1 MSQELHFPQV
11 SEANFES
18 LKQKLA
24 STLLA
29 PESPVANEAAF
40 KRDREDHAALLEQK
54 SLLTSKIEILR
65 SVVAEVRQAESIALE
80 SEANLQYERKN
91 LLELAAKLGET
102 SFAGLQSGEIAG
114 APYFLTRKDLQ
125 AQIDSLKRQKSSL
138 SSTEPSG
145 VLEQASLKAQQL
157 KLIGQLKVAELK
169 IGSVNRALG
178 KEILSAKTE
187 EAVRCS
193 STEQILDSIVQQR
206 QVISEAKT
214 ELKKAETDLVDAK
227 KQAADQLG
235 AATISDAASLE
246 SELKQQQSQLRSV
259 DTRIED
265 LEETVVNKALGYEWL
280 RDNAALKEPLD
291 RLAELREELTPR
303 KLSVWPL
310 AVVVIAGHLL
320 ASFGSEPLDLSAVG
334 VLLLY
339 VATGLGGLGLL
350 AYYKPEIAAG
360 ERRYKSVVLL
370 FVYSIISIVSLFAFQ
385 SLAEHAIAN
394 WSEAPSWSGNRF
406 GLLIDLPRRF
416 LIAVGHAYQVT
427 FAIMGGTAEA
437 ESFPNFFRNH
447 MLSVGLCEELI
458 KLSPALIAF
467 AAFAGPWQ
475 FRSKEFNS
483 QLVYLAMIGG
493 LAFGLGEAVH
503 YHFTMYA
510 PLQLGWG
517 IYATRFLSLV
527 TIHSVW
533 AGISGWLLAHV
544 TGGWIR
550 WAFTTFAY
558 GFGPVGG
565 CLLVAATVGISDLL
579 HTSHNLS
586 NDRLWGV
593 AWDVISLA
601 LFAWL
606 IRCSKV
612 SQLVPE
618 DARSLWKRGIS
629 TAEVAAAASRLQSFA
644 IGSTKTSSDPRP
656 MTAAAS
662 DAETLDDVACEPA
675 LWNPNAA
682 GFWSLL
688 LSPVFGAWLHAK
700 NWKSL
705 NEPEK
710 SKRSLYW
717 VYVSV
722 AVLVVSF
729 LSPSGLSTLIGTALV
744 VSWWLGSGNE
754 QHRYVNEQYP
764 EYRKKR
770 WGTPLSIGGLCVFC
784 LALISF
790 AVEVDNASHEAMSQL
805 AGIWS
810 SKMQHAEVDKES
822 GVEVRMEFDGTM
834 AFIEDGTSSSQG
846 DVTMTYR
853 DPNGEQAGF
862 VLKLESEGT
871 WSFDGT
877 TLREFTKKISI
888 EPGDVSTRAWAN
900 NDPQAFADLRREME
914 LTGDRSYGTVTFSS
928 DDEVDLTD
936 HETGLSAS
944 MRRIRPE

>member
-1 MSQELHFPQV
+1 MNQELHFPQV

-29 PESPVANEAAF
+29 PESPVASEAAF
-40 KRDREDHAALLEQK
+40 KRDREDYAALLEQK

-80 SEANLQYERKN
+80 SEANLQYERKH

-102 SFAGLQSGEIAG
+102 SFAGLQSGEVAD

-178 KEILSAKTE
+178 TEILSAKTE

-193 STEQILDSIVQQR
+193 STEQILGSIVQQR

-214 ELKKAETDLVDAK
+214 ELKKAEKDLVDAK

-291 RLAELREELTPR
+291 RLAELREEVTPR

-310 AVVVIAGHLL
+310 AVVVIAGHLF
-320 ASFGSEPLDLSAVG
+320 AQFGSEPLNLSAVG
-334 VLLLY
+334 ILLLY
-339 VATGLGGLGLL
+339 LATGLGGLGLL
-350 AYYKPEIAAG
+350 AYYKPDLAAG
-360 ERRYKSVVLL
+360 ERRYKSVLLL
-370 FVYSIISIVSLFAFQ
+370 FAYSIISVVGLLLFQEFADYVIV
-385 SLAEHAIAN
+385 N
-394 WSEAPSWSGNRF
+394 WSERPAWAKGRLM
-406 GLLIDLPRRF
+406 LLDLPRMF
-416 LIAVGHAYQVT
+416 LVAVGTAYRHT
-427 FAIMGGTAEA
+427 FAIIGGTATT
-437 ESFPNFFRNH
+437 ESFSGVFQNH

-467 AAFAGPWQ
+467 SAFTGPWQ
-475 FRSKEFNS
+475 SRSKEFNS

-503 YHFTMYA
+503 YHFSMYA
-510 PLQLGWG
+510 PMQAGWG

-550 WAFTTFAY
+550 WAFTTLAH

-586 NDRLWGV
+586 NDRLWNV

-606 IRCSKV
+606 IRCSTV

-629 TAEVAAAASRLQSFA
+629 TAEVAAAASRLQKFA
-644 IGSTKTSSDPRP
+644 IGSTEASSDARS
-656 MTAAAS
+656 MTAKVE
-662 DAETLDDVACEPA
+662 DAETLDDVASEPA

-717 VYVSV
+717 VYGSV
-722 AVLVVSF
+722 AVFVVSF
-729 LSPSGLSTLIGTALV
+729 LLPSGLSNLIWTALV

-754 QHRYVNEQYP
+754 QHRYVNEHYP
-764 EYRKKR
+764 DYRKKR

-784 LALISF
+784 LALISY
-790 AVEVDNASHEAMSQL
+790 AVGVDNASHEAMSQL
-805 AGIWS
+805 AGTWAG
-810 SKMQHAEVDKES
+810 KMQHAEVDNES
-822 GVEVRMEFDGTM
+822 GVEVRVEFDGTM

-877 TLREFTKKISI
+877 TLREFTRKISI
-888 EPGDVSTRAWAN
+888 EPGDAPTRVFAD
-900 NDPQAFADLRREME
+900 NDPEAFADLRKQME
-914 LTGDRSYGTVTFSS
+914 LTGERSYGTVTFSS
-928 DDEVDLTD
+928 DDDVDLTD

-944 MRRIRPE
+944 MRRIRAE